1 MNAPA
6 NCGRR
11 VCAWCVPMRDLG
23 PEPELPAGVSTHGIC
38 DACLGREIGAVGV
51 ATNSPK
57 EGAKP

>member
-1 MNAPA
+1 MSAPA

-23 PEPELPAGVSTHGIC
+23 PAPELPAGVSTHGIC
-38 DACLGREIGAVGV
+38 EECQRREFGDAV
-51 ATNSPK
+51 AAKYSPK